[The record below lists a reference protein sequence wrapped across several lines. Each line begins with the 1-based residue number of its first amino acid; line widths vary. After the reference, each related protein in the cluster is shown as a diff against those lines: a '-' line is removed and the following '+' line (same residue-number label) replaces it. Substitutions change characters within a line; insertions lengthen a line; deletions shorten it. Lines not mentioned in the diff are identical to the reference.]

1 MNPSNTFTYF
11 LIPKRWYVGTSS
23 TCPFSSSVIIQIY
36 NFNKQ

>member
-11 LIPKRWYVGTSS
+11 LIPKRWYVGS
-23 TCPFSSSVIIQIY
+23 TCPISSSVIIQIY